1 MKKIQ
6 NSDQIETWQTT
17 RKTKK
22 KSRNNKKIKKK
33 NRNLSSQEKKRMLTY
48 NITWLKESRR

>member
-22 KSRNNKKIKKK
+22 KAETIKKLK
-33 NRNLSSQEKKRMLTY
+33 RKIETLAVKEKKRM
-48 NITWLKESRR
+48 

>member
-1 MKKIQ
+1 MTDIKNNPSTSMHATRDMKKIQ

-22 KSRNNKKIKKK
+22 KAETIKIIK
-33 NRNLSSQEKKRMLTY
+33 N
-48 NITWLKESRR
+48 

>member
-22 KSRNNKKIKKK
+22 KSRNNKKIEKLKRK
-33 NRNLSSQEKKRMLTY
+33 IETLAVKEKKRM
-48 NITWLKESRR
+48 